1 MTPEKVEKLKE
12 ASFPGQTGFT
22 NSFLC
27 MLEPSRSVI
36 FQLYSDAG
44 RGAAGWDDTGESR
57 ETQGGILPGQTGFT
71 TVSCVCWNHH
81 VL

>member
-1 MTPEKVEKLKE
+1 
-12 ASFPGQTGFT
+12 
-22 NSFLC
+22 

-71 TVSCVCWNHH
+71 TVSCVCWDHH